1 MPHFSLLLLLHQKLC
16 AAPFTLK
23 PTCKET
29 VLSFAMMEK
38 LIIIPV
44 MQLSIISKMETMSL
58 GKLSRLSA
66 TLKLHIHPALPQ
78 QATPI
83 ANIMLPGG
91 LIEPVEA
98 MLI

>member
-1 MPHFSLLLLLHQKLC
+1 
-16 AAPFTLK
+16 
-23 PTCKET
+23 
-29 VLSFAMMEK
+29 MMEK
-38 LIIIPV
+38 LIFIPV
-44 MQLSIISKMETMSL
+44 MQLSIISKMEAMSL
-58 GKLSRLSA
+58 GKLSRLSV

-83 ANIMLPGG
+83 ANLMLPGG